1 MCNTRLLSLI
11 GPSLFIAGLFFNA
24 APLCAQEPK
33 EATQEL
39 SKASRKGILYD
50 VRKEDD
56 GSFHVTY
63 MNKVEKKSDEVTYE
77 DYVFDKDLNFKGSE
91 PTKVIK
97 EQKPSRTM
105 VGLAAYVGGTNSFN
119 ILSMSLKVYR
129 EEYEEYWNFKRQKY
143 ERGKLKSRQTVKL
156 RNGEGKYK
164 AFAEF
169 YNEDEHSL
177 FVIGSYDQGKKED
190 DQYVALYINSD
201 LDLKEAKVPVTGDY
215 TLAYCGALQNGNR
228 FMVLAPN
235 KGMPDTRKYVYVEFT
250 HQADLVTQSEFTA
263 PSNHLLIM
271 SHSEL
276 NGELYFCGASTDSK
290 KAGSYRD
297 VFHTYAP
304 IQNPGVKTSEN
315 AMMMQY
321 NTKVYN
327 KDFDNFHFLK
337 LQKGQVVFASTTA
350 VNDMEKRVTTPPS
363 QKKAHPYKGR
373 KMMIQQLKVAPNG
386 NILVA
391 GQLEGKKTTKDEVLM
406 KYLDLVGFMFT
417 PKGELI
423 TQFAVEKMNNDTE
436 SELFPSEQDFCFSP
450 DGKTAYWEIYEVRSR
465 NAGNLL
471 NVLSNTMA
479 FKRTC
484 FPRVARIDLEKGT
497 LSEFAVLGSKG
508 KYFLDDPASNTLKY
522 EQSVYFFGHDK
533 DAETL
538 WVAKYPIQ

>member
-1 MCNTRLLSLI
+1 
-11 GPSLFIAGLFFNA
+11 
-24 APLCAQEPK
+24 
-33 EATQEL
+33 
-39 SKASRKGILYD
+39 
-50 VRKEDD
+50 
-56 GSFHVTY
+56 
-63 MNKVEKKSDEVTYE
+63 
-77 DYVFDKDLNFKGSE
+77 
-91 PTKVIK
+91 
-97 EQKPSRTM
+97 
-105 VGLAAYVGGTNSFN
+105 
-119 ILSMSLKVYR
+119 
-129 EEYEEYWNFKRQKY
+129 
-143 ERGKLKSRQTVKL
+143 
-156 RNGEGKYK
+156 
-164 AFAEF
+164 
-169 YNEDEHSL
+169 
-177 FVIGSYDQGKKED
+177 
-190 DQYVALYINSD
+190 
-201 LDLKEAKVPVTGDY
+201 
-215 TLAYCGALQNGNR
+215 
-228 FMVLAPN
+228 
-235 KGMPDTRKYVYVEFT
+235 
-250 HQADLVTQSEFTA
+250 
-263 PSNHLLIM
+263 
-271 SHSEL
+271 
-276 NGELYFCGASTDSK
+276 
-290 KAGSYRD
+290 
-297 VFHTYAP
+297 
-304 IQNPGVKTSEN
+304 
-315 AMMMQY
+315 MMMQY